1 MMKGKGKE
9 AKMAVLKDLIDMM
22 RGEEK
27 KSWKDV
33 VGEKKAESE
42 MPEGEEEE
50 DDKEEED
57 GGCSECKDGS
67 CPECK
72 KKGGLA
78 IIIGVGK
85 PKKEG

>member
-1 MMKGKGKE
+1 MKGKGKE

-27 KSWKDV
+27 KSWGSVLGDKKA
-33 VGEKKAESE
+33 EKKAKD
-42 MPEGEEEE
+42 GEEEE
-50 DDKEEED
+50 MEDEEEG
-57 GGCSECKDGS
+57 GGCEECKDGS
-67 CPECK
+67 CPACK

-85 PKKEG
+85 PKKGE